1 MRKLLFLVLTFSGLT
16 AFSQYEGFENWSET
30 SINSLDGY
38 LISNID
44 LLGSGIEN
52 TTRSEDAQDGDYS
65 IRMETILYSNQDT
78 VFGFF
83 LSGDPDGGS
92 PGQAISLSDVD
103 SIIGYY
109 KAGIMPDDSCTLLCE
124 IVASGVTSGG
134 GVFYLN
140 QSQSEWTRFAF
151 AANAATADSMTFAM
165 ATGNPLDDFSGI
177 PGTWLMVDNIQLKA
191 ADGTLAPIL
200 NHSFEEWGAITFE
213 EPDGWVSANSYAGM
227 VEEYPILKSTDAHT
241 GMYAIELNTIE
252 GIDMEIIEGVATNG
266 EFSEFGGV
274 GGVPYTETPSAI
286 ELYYKYTPG
295 AKEDI
300 AFASFTFISNG
311 HSVGE
316 FPAVLTASD
325 EYQLWT
331 QLIDIPEPDTLAIIL
346 YAGEVVGS
354 KLTVDDINFLF
365 TVGENEAIKVDE
377 VVSYPNPVADAL
389 NIRYHVKE
397 NTGVQI
403 YLTDV
408 NGRVATLI
416 SKGNQI
422 AGTYNETVNTANFAS
437 GIYFLVIETQA
448 GKISKKIIIN

>member
-1 MRKLLFLVLTFSGLT
+1 MKKLLLLVFTLTGLT

-30 SINSLDGY
+30 SINILDGY

-65 IRMETILYSNQDT
+65 IRMETILYANQDT

-83 LSGDPDGGS
+83 LSGDPDGGL
-92 PGQAISLSDVD
+92 PGQAIGLADVD

-109 KAGIMPDDSCTLLCE
+109 KAGIMSGDSCTLLCE
-124 IVASGVTSGG
+124 IIASGAITGG

-140 QSQSEWTRFAF
+140 QSQTEWTRFAF

-191 ADGTLAPIL
+191 ADGTLAPIV
-200 NHSFEEWGAITFE
+200 NHSFEEWDAITFE

-227 VEEYPILKSTDAHT
+227 VEDYPIQKSTDAHS
-241 GMYAIELNTIE
+241 GMYAIELNTLE
-252 GIDMEIIEGVATNG
+252 GLDMEIIEGVATNG
-266 EFSEFGGV
+266 VFSEFGGV
-274 GGVPYTETPSAI
+274 GGMPYTETPSAI
-286 ELYYKYTPG
+286 ELYYKYSPG
-295 AKEDI
+295 EKDDI
-300 AFASFTFISNG
+300 AFARFTFISDG
-311 HSVGE
+311 VPVGD

-331 QLIDIPEPDTLAIIL
+331 QLIDIPQPDTLEMIL
-346 YAGEVVGS
+346 YAGELVGS

-365 TVGENEAIKVDE
+365 TVGENEAIKVDQ
-377 VVSYPNPVADAL
+377 VVSYPNPVINLL
-389 NIRYHVKE
+389 NIRYHLKDNAEVHL
-397 NTGVQI
+397 

-408 NGRVATLI
+408 NGKMVTSI
-416 SKGNQI
+416 SKGNQLS
-422 AGTYNETVNTANFAS
+422 GTYNETVNTAKLAS
-437 GIYFLVIETQA
+437 GIYFLIVETQA
-448 GKISKKIIIN
+448 GKISRQIIIN